1 MNFKLDECV
10 DSRLVANFRQAGHEA
25 VTTQQQGLHGI
36 EDESLYHLCREEG
49 YILVT
54 LDIHF
59 SNPLNFDPK
68 YTPGIVV
75 LRGPNDLFATTRK
88 LIETLAE
95 GLKREKPEGRLWIVE
110 LERIRIHESPE
121 EET

>member
-1 MNFKLDECV
+1 MKFKLDECV
-10 DSRLVANFRQAGHEA
+10 DARLSVNFKQAGYEA
-25 VTTQQQGLHGI
+25 STVHQQGLRGI
-36 EDESLYHLCREEG
+36 EDERLYHLCKDEG

-75 LRGPNDLFATTRK
+75 LRGPSDLFTTTRK
-88 LIETLAE
+88 LVETLIE
-95 GLKREKPEGRLWIVE
+95 GLKREEPEGRLWIVE
-110 LERIRIHESPE
+110 LERIRIHESIE
-121 EET
+121 EEG

>member
-1 MNFKLDECV
+1 MKFKLDECL
-10 DSRLVANFRQAGHEA
+10 DARLSMNLRQAGYEA
-25 VTTQQQGLHGI
+25 VTTRQQGFHGI
-36 EDESLYHLCREEG
+36 EDERLYRLCKNEG

-75 LRGPNDLFATTRK
+75 LRGPNDLFSTTRK
-88 LIETLAE
+88 LVETLTE
-95 GLKREKPEGRLWIVE
+95 GLKMEKPEGRLWIVE
-110 LERIRIHESPE
+110 LERIRIHESTE

>member
-1 MNFKLDECV
+1 MKFKLDECV
-10 DSRLVANFRQAGHEA
+10 DARLAANLKQAGYEA
-25 VTTQQQGLHGI
+25 VTTQQQGLRGI
-36 EDESLYHLCREEG
+36 EDEKLYHLCKNEG

-88 LIETLAE
+88 LVETLAE

-110 LERIRIHESPE
+110 LERIRIHEGPGE
-121 EET
+121 EG

>member
-1 MNFKLDECV
+1 MKLKLDECV
-10 DSRLVANFRQAGHEA
+10 DARLAVNLKQAGHEA

-36 EDESLYHLCREEG
+36 EDGRLYHLCKNEG
-49 YILVT
+49 YVLVT

-75 LRGPNDLFATTRK
+75 LRGPNDLFATTHK
-88 LIETLAE
+88 LVETLTE

-121 EET
+121 EEA

>member
-1 MNFKLDECV
+1 MKFKLDECV
-10 DSRLVANFRQAGHEA
+10 DARLAVNLKQAGYEA

-36 EDESLYHLCREEG
+36 EDERLYHLCKNEG

-59 SNPLNFDPK
+59 SNPLNFDAR

-75 LRGPNDLFATTRK
+75 LRGPNDLFATTGK
-88 LIETLAE
+88 LVETLAE
-95 GLKREKPEGRLWIVE
+95 ALKREKPEGRLWIVE

-121 EET
+121 EEA

>member
-1 MNFKLDECV
+1 MKFKLDECV
-10 DSRLVANFRQAGHEA
+10 DARLSINLKEAGYEA
-25 VTTQQQGLHGI
+25 VTTRQQGLHGI
-36 EDESLYHLCREEG
+36 EDEGLYHLCKNEG

-75 LRGPNDLFATTRK
+75 LRGPNDLFTTTRK
-88 LIETLAE
+88 LVETLIE
-95 GLKREKPEGRLWIVE
+95 GLKREEPEGRLWIVE
-110 LERIRIHESPE
+110 LERIRIHEGME
-121 EET
+121 EEG